1 MKKIINF
8 QKEIPFENTL
18 GEIVSISLEQDIK
31 KDKTG
36 FRGNFFIG
44 GEYKMTSGS
53 NNIDRFDFKLPCE
66 IILDQ
71 KYEFA
76 NASIDID
83 DFYYEVVD
91 NKILLVHIDLSI
103 DKLEEIF
110 FREKPKPVV
119 LKQED
124 MERNE
129 IESEKE
135 ERVEES
141 KEEIKDHRKEE
152 IMEEKIEAK
161 EEDKKEEKIEEKK
174 EEHRKEEKIEE
185 KKEEIKKEEK
195 IEKEEDKENLEER
208 QGKKI
213 ENETDLTSLF
223 GSMKEEE
230 YKTYKIYIVKEED
243 TLSSILESYEVSLEE
258 VKKYNEI
265 EEIKKGDK
273 IIIPYVKKQKD

>member
-161 EEDKKEEKIEEKK
+161 EEDKKEEKIK
-174 EEHRKEEKIEE
+174 E